1 MPAPACN
8 LCGGGRWETLEEA
21 AGTRVV
27 RCGCGLVF
35 VTPQPARAALEG
47 AYDEAYYRP
56 WGDQQRLRA
65 RIWRGRVE
73 RVAALAPPPGRLLDV
88 GCGTGT
94 FLERARARGWDVA
107 GTELSRAGAAAAR
120 AAGLAVAEGELW
132 EAGFPEGTFDVV
144 TCWHVIEHVA
154 DPRRLVG
161 EMARVLR
168 PGGALVLAT
177 PNLEDRIFRAAYLLA
192 RRRRPRLYEP
202 GEREV
207 HLYVFSSPTLRSL
220 LVSSGFD
227 EVTIEFDRG
236 AAAVW
241 GKRLINELAYAWYR
255 ATGINWGM
263 ALQGVAHKGAS
274 PTGGRD
280 G

>member
-1 MPAPACN
+1 MASWRRVEHGRPPDPTMTACP
-8 LCGGGRWETLEEA
+8 LCGGTRGERLEES

-35 VTPQPARAALEG
+35 VTPQPPRDALEQ

-56 WGDQQRLRA
+56 WEDQGRLRA
-65 RIWRGRVE
+65 RIWRDRVE
-73 RVAALAPPPGRLLDV
+73 RVASLAPPPGRLLDV

-107 GTELSRAGAAAAR
+107 GTELSRTGAAAAR

-161 EMARVLR
+161 EIARVLR

-177 PNLEDRIFRAAYLLA
+177 PNLEDRIFRAAYVLA
-192 RRRRPRLYEP
+192 RGRRPRLYEP
-202 GEREV
+202 GEREI
-207 HLYVFSSPTLRSL
+207 HLYIFSADTLRR
-220 LVSSGFD
+220 LVAS
-227 EVTIEFDRG
+227 
-236 AAAVW
+236 AVW
-241 GKRLINELAYAWYR
+241 GKRLVNGLAYGWFR
-255 ATGINWGM
+255 VSGINWGM
-263 ALQGVAHKGAS
+263 ALELAARKGDGPVAGKI
-274 PTGGRD
+274 P
-280 G
+280 